1 MNAPAAPRQA
11 RAKYAEIGIQ
21 LPRGRYVLGSLTK
34 LQTKDMRQQPLE
46 ERRHHW
52 FNAFAIEKH
61 TPGVADA
68 INALFGHAWNSY
80 SAVAGAQAVL
90 QQIGLGF
97 GATAFAWG
105 VTDADRDPKWAARE
119 GCKGCYIFKTRRN
132 IAIGPTPCFD
142 PNIVTLDPNA
152 IGLGDYV
159 DVFLVAAING
169 EVGGTAGMFLQP
181 GGVRWL
187 ETGQRIVPAG
197 RSGAEMFGQPLGYGH
212 TGAAPG
218 PMNAQMMGQMGNA
231 APTVGMHGG
240 HGTPGMMGNP
250 AGGHAA
256 VPHSA
261 PGMAGPA
268 PGSVYQHYAVNPL
281 TGAPTPPPPAA
292 APAPPP
298 PVEPA
303 EVVAARHQVP
313 HHPGFRFN
321 PAIWNYEVDVVP
333 TQPPAHAHAHQ
344 PGITSPQMSTATY
357 SGSAAPVG
365 TAGQYSP
372 NGVPAPAAPAP
383 APQYQAAPLA
393 VPGGQQAT
401 AYPGNPYGPGNP
413 PAGVQPHTGFAGGP
427 PRIG

>member
-68 INALFGHAWNSY
+68 INQLFQHAWNSY

-142 PNIVTLDPNA
+142 PNIVTLDPGA

-187 ETGQRIVPAG
+187 AQGERIVPAG

-218 PMNAQMMGQMGNA
+218 PMNAQMMGQMGG
-231 APTVGMHGG
+231 APQPPQLGG
-240 HGTPGMMGNP
+240 PQ
-250 AGGHAA
+250 
-256 VPHSA
+256 A

-268 PGSVYQHYAVNPL
+268 PGTYAP
-281 TGAPTPPPPAA
+281 PPPPPAH

-313 HHPGFRFN
+313 HHPGYRFN
-321 PAIWNYEVDVVP
+321 PTSWAYEVDVAPNV
-333 TQPPAHAHAHQ
+333 
-344 PGITSPQMSTATY
+344 
-357 SGSAAPVG
+357 AA
-365 TAGQYSP
+365 
-372 NGVPAPAAPAP
+372 APAAPAP
-383 APQYQAAPLA
+383 APQHQGAPL
-393 VPGGQQAT
+393 VGPGGQTGIASRT
-401 AYPGNPYGPGNP
+401 DPYGPGNP
-413 PAGVQPHTGFAGGP
+413 PPGVTPHTGFAGGP
-427 PRIG
+427 PRV

>member
-52 FNAFAIEKH
+52 FNAFAVEKH

-68 INALFGHAWNSY
+68 INAIFGHAWNSY

-90 QQIGLGF
+90 QQIGF
-97 GATAFAWG
+97 GLKATAFAWG
-105 VTDADRDPKWAARE
+105 VTDADLDPKWAARE

-132 IAIGPTPCFD
+132 VAIGPVPCFD

-231 APTVGMHGG
+231 APTVGMHGV
-240 HGTPGMMGNP
+240 HGTPGMMANP

-256 VPHSA
+256 VPPSV

-268 PGSVYQHYAVNPL
+268 PGVYA
-281 TGAPTPPPPAA
+281 PPPAHV
-292 APAPPP
+292 PAPP

-303 EVVAARHQVP
+303 EVVAARNGVQHY
-313 HHPGFRFN
+313 PGYRFD
-321 PAIWNYEVDVVP
+321 PSIWNYVP
-333 TQPPAHAHAHQ
+333 DT
-344 PGITSPQMSTATY
+344 GN
-357 SGSAAPVG
+357 APV
-365 TAGQYSP
+365 A
-372 NGVPAPAAPAP
+372 APAAPAP
-383 APQYQAAPLA
+383 APQHQAAPLA

-413 PAGVQPHTGFAGGP
+413 PPGVTPHTGFAGGP